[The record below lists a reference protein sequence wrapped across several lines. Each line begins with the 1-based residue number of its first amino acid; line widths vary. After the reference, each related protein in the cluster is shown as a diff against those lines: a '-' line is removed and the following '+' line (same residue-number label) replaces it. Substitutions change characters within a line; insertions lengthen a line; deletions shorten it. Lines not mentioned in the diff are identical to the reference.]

1 METLADLV
9 VKTSE
14 LAGIVKSSTLE
25 IDESLTQANHF
36 YRYDVAE
43 GERYL
48 VENNSYFDVNQI
60 VYEYRDLPGG
70 TMDKNPPANARDMG
84 LIPRAERS
92 HMLWSN

>member
-48 VENNSYFDVNQI
+48 VEINSSSA
-60 VYEYRDLPGG
+60 
-70 TMDKNPPANARDMG
+70 T
-84 LIPRAERS
+84 LIIYISETGDES
-92 HMLWSN
+92 